1 MATLYVS
8 KTGDDSND
16 GSTPA
21 LAKLTIGAALTAAAN
36 DYTIDI
42 GVGSY
47 SEEVTCG
54 SLTGITIKGAT
65 GRPEDVV
72 ITSNG
77 ASTPTMKLH
86 TDCSIQDLTIK
97 YLPGPLPGVNYAT
110 IHGAV
115 GSANGS
121 NTTFHATNCYIYSTR
136 KAVHNA
142 VPSCVLNRI
151 RFIWAGTS
159 PDCLTTGSVGYPLNT
174 YVYPYAYNASAGQTG
189 PTCISCLFQDWARG
203 TTYRGGGPYINCTI
217 VRTRTSEGT
226 STYDL
231 FANNGNIT
239 NVIAFA
245 NSSSIEAGYNGGS
258 ANRCG
263 VNNATTGHVGL
274 ANDGTHAAYN
284 CISHGHTGWTQG
296 DFASATWGALSTNVD
311 PYGTSEVEAAGGP
324 AALYVDHNTKDDGG
338 LWNVR
343 IRSGSL
349 AYRSG
354 NNAEALKPTY
364 DLDGKPFHPTNP
376 SRGCYEYCFGHTA
389 SGVPVRKQ
397 SGSLGVGSTHIKTI
411 MGVAT

>member
-1 MATLYVS
+1 MATLQVP
-8 KTGDDSND
+8 
-16 GSTPA
+16 GSYATITLA
-21 LAKLTIGAALTAAAN
+21 LAAAAN
-36 DYTIDI
+36 DDTINI
-42 GVGSY
+42 AAGTY

-136 KAVHNA
+136 KAVHN
-142 VPSCVLNRI
+142 VITSCVFNRV

-159 PDCLTTGSVGYPLNT
+159 ADCPTTGSVGYPLNT
-174 YVYPYAYNASAGQTG
+174 YVYPYAYNAATG
-189 PTCISCLFQDWARG
+189 PTCISCLFQDWARSI
-203 TTYRGGGPYINCTI
+203 TYRGGGPYINCTI
-217 VRTRTSEGT
+217 VRTRTGEGT

-231 FANNGNIT
+231 YANNGNIT

-245 NSSSIEAGYNGGS
+245 NSSSIEAGYDGGS
-258 ANRCG
+258 ASRCG

-274 ANDGTHAAYN
+274 ANDDNAAYN

-296 DFASATWGALSTNVD
+296 DFASATWGPLTINVD
-311 PYGTSEVEAAGGP
+311 PYGTSDVVAAGGP
-324 AALYVDHNTKDDGG
+324 AALYVAHNTKDDGG

-354 NNAEALKPTY
+354 NNAEVLKPTY

-376 SRGCYEYCFGHTA
+376 SRGCYEYCFSNTA
-389 SGVPVRKQ
+389 MGVSVRRT
-397 SGSLGVGSTHIKTI
+397 SGSLGVNSTLIGS
-411 MGVAT
+411 MLGVTT